1 MLNKIFDK
9 YKYLKGIVKTNTFCM
24 IDAKKLL
31 TVVIRTTNNNY
42 LRYYDV
48 DLLEFD
54 YMDET
59 VYIHNI
65 NNGYSK
71 PIKDEIIKKI
81 TILW

>member
-1 MLNKIFDK
+1 MLNKIIDQ

-54 YMDET
+54 YTDET
-59 VYIHNI
+59 VYIHDI

-71 PIKDEIIKKI
+71 PLKNNRIEKI
-81 TILW
+81 TIL